1 MEPASPI
8 GCLNAKGLDGG
19 GRRRRAA
26 SGRGETENKRAEMD
40 MVSIVALAGF
50 VAACFLA
57 ALTGVRFPP
66 GPWYERLN
74 KPAWRPPNWLFA
86 PVWTVLYVMMAV
98 AGWLV
103 WRQAGFA
110 GAGVALIVY
119 ALQLILNAAWTPL
132 FFGLRRPDLGL
143 VDIVLLW
150 LSIVAAIALF
160 FPISVVAALL
170 LVPYL
175 AWVAFAGA
183 LNFALWRLNPAVAPL
198 TKTAPR
204 R

>member
-1 MEPASPI
+1 
-8 GCLNAKGLDGG
+8 
-19 GRRRRAA
+19 
-26 SGRGETENKRAEMD
+26 